1 MTLEEKFES
10 AKERILTL
18 KEKPS
23 NDTMLKV
30 YSLYKQGSLGDIDM
44 EAPGVFDFVA
54 KAKYNAWEQL
64 KGLSQDDAKMQY
76 IDLVD
81 ELLSAAKKN
90 PE

>member
-30 YSLYKQGSLGDIDM
+30 YSLYKQGSLGDINM

-81 ELLSAAKKN
+81 ELLSAASKK

>member
-1 MTLEEKFES
+1 MTLEEKFEE

-30 YSLYKQGSLGDIDM
+30 YSLYKQGSQGDINM

-64 KGLSQDDAKMQY
+64 KGLSQEDAQKQY
-76 IDLVD
+76 IELVN
-81 ELLSAAKKN
+81 ELLTASSSSS
-90 PE
+90 E

>member
-1 MTLEEKFES
+1 MTLEEKFEA

-18 KEKPS
+18 QEKPS
-23 NDTMLKV
+23 NDIMLKV
-30 YSLYKQGSLGDIDM
+30 YSLYKQGSQGDINM

-76 IDLVD
+76 IELVN
-81 ELLSAAKKN
+81 ELLSASSN
-90 PE
+90 SSE

>member
-1 MTLEEKFES
+1 MTLQEKFEA
-10 AKERILTL
+10 AKEQILTL

-30 YSLYKQGSLGDIDM
+30 YSLYKQGSQGDINM
-44 EAPGVFDFVA
+44 EPPGVFDFVA

-64 KGLSQDDAKMQY
+64 KGLSQEDAKKQY
-76 IDLVD
+76 IELVN
-81 ELLSAAKKN
+81 ELLTAASQS